1 MWVDQVYLKKVFAWV
16 LCCGFALLPGVS
28 NASIAIVDLY
38 ASPDVKIAF
47 VTNYMNA
54 HCKLMRSD
62 FTESLYSARIKAAV
76 VDKGL
81 ADKWVMLISNSM
93 NADSP
98 SCLLR

>member
-1 MWVDQVYLKKVFAWV
+1 MYLKKTIVWS
-16 LCCGFALLPGVS
+16 LCFGFSLFSGVG
-28 NASIAIVDLY
+28 NASIAIVDLS
-38 ASPDVKIAF
+38 AFPDVKVAF
-47 VTNYMNA
+47 VTNYANA
-54 HCKLMRSD
+54 DCKLMRSD

-81 ADKWVMLISNSM
+81 ADKWVMLISNIM